1 MKLINSSLGMA
12 FILPVILFAQA
23 KTNIRIQNNSASD
36 RKETV
41 VALKWETIVSRYP
54 QIDTTGFVVI
64 NASLFSCIY
73 AKTISILLKPSS
85 LLLNK
90 DVEQ

>member
-1 MKLINSSLGMA
+1 MKLINSFLGMA
-12 FILPVILFAQA
+12 FILPVFLFAQT
-23 KTNIRIQNNSASD
+23 KTNISIQNNSASD

-64 NASLFSCIY
+64 NATTKKQVPFQLEH
-73 AKTISILLKPSS
+73 K
-85 LLLNK
+85 
-90 DVEQ
+90 